1 MNSPLA
7 QDRTSAIILSLTLI
21 GANLGAPYTAR
32 GQTASSST
40 ASQSP
45 PAQASKPI
53 KLYGRIE
60 ELCEVPGAK
69 IPIKLQAQTP
79 KFDSRRPLTGQARTT
94 TQTGIVS
101 SAAYPVDWA
110 GVWSGNLK
118 IWTAQ
123 FSPNR
128 WKFDAAEASKEQEL
142 MKPGKDGQV
151 SFNFSMDSQNRI
163 QLAPTQVVFTAPMD
177 QEKAQQ
183 MMQQMQQMMG
193 GSQGLFGSGAG
204 NTMAMQMIQSVPY
217 MYAMHLGDLR
227 QGTGVTGNLLDSQ
240 VMKNNVKVLA
250 ANTLEQQ
257 IVTYFQDQSRSTG
270 QTRTGYCETVL
281 RFTRLNRDQ
290 LYVQAATVDYDRN
303 GTYQDKIVL
312 YGTINRG
319 QGASPPSVMPGDLF
333 NGGGGLQNLFNFGQ

>member
-1 MNSPLA
+1 MTASLL
-7 QDRTSAIILSLTLI
+7 SAALCCTN
-21 GANLGAPYTAR
+21 AATPFAAF
-32 GQTASSST
+32 GQTGAATT
-40 ASQSP
+40 AAQTQTNSP
-45 PAQASKPI
+45 PAKASKPI

-79 KFDSRRPLTGQARTT
+79 KFDTRRPLTGQARTT
-94 TQTGIVS
+94 TQSGIVT
-101 SAAYPVDWA
+101 SAAYPIDWA
-110 GVWSGNLK
+110 GVWSGELK

-151 SFNFSMDSQNRI
+151 TFNFALDSQRQI
-163 QLAPTQVVFTAPMD
+163 QLAPTQVVFSAPMD
-177 QEKAQQ
+177 QQKAQD

-193 GSQGLFGSGAG
+193 GAPGLFGQGPGSA
-204 NTMAMQMIQSVPY
+204 MAMQMIQSVPY

-227 QGTGVTGNLLDSQ
+227 QGTGVTGNMLDSQ
-240 VMKNNVKVLA
+240 VVKNNVKVLA

-257 IVTYFQDQSRSTG
+257 IVTYFQDQNRSTG

-290 LYVQAATVDYDRN
+290 LYVQAATVDYDRS
-303 GTYQDKIVL
+303 GTFQDKVVL

-319 QGASPPSVMPGDLF
+319 QAASPSPMLPSDMF
-333 NGGGGLQNLFNFGQ
+333 NGSGGLQNLFNLGQ